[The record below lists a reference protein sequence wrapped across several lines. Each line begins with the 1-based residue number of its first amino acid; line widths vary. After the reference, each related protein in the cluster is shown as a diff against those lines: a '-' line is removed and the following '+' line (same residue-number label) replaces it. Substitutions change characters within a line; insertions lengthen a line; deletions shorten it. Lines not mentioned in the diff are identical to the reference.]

1 METSRDSEWKRGREK
16 KKTALADWQLKSAAA
31 LFLLFL
37 LLHAVFFF
45 KEIDW
50 KLQPLESTELIGLPV
65 KSNTFLFF
73 FSYVCVCF
81 RAQHLLVVTDSGKSQ
96 HRIRLNC
103 GGEKGVRG
111 GKERGL
117 SIIWKLCGI
126 FSILCT
132 HWSLSCLPTGRRT
145 AGGLLTSLA
154 KYLSVP
160 TVTIGLLTR
169 GSDSRGREFYIV
181 SPPSQWREYLRP
193 PQNITAGL

>member
-1 METSRDSEWKRGREK
+1 MC
-16 KKTALADWQLKSAAA
+16 
-31 LFLLFL
+31 
-37 LLHAVFFF
+37 
-45 KEIDW
+45 
-50 KLQPLESTELIGLPV
+50 
-65 KSNTFLFF
+65 
-73 FSYVCVCF
+73 VCVWVCF

-111 GKERGL
+111 GKERGP

-145 AGGLLTSLA
+145 AGGLFNISRK

-169 GSDSRGREFYIV
+169 GSDSRVKSFYIV
-181 SPPSQWREYLRP
+181 SPPSHWREYLSEKHYSRIINRRVCVCV
-193 PQNITAGL
+193 QSSCWQLEDFFFLLAAIRLRGK

>member
-1 METSRDSEWKRGREK
+1 MTLNENVGEK
-16 KKTALADWQLKSAAA
+16 KKNSPRRLTAQKCCCS
-31 LFLLFL
+31 FPVISPFTCCF
-37 LLHAVFFF
+37 FFF

-65 KSNTFLFF
+65 KSNTFLVF

-169 GSDSRGREFYIV
+169 GSDSRGKEFYIV
-181 SPPSQWREYLRP
+181 SPPSQ
-193 PQNITAGL
+193 

>member
-1 METSRDSEWKRGREK
+1 MTLNENVGEK
-16 KKTALADWQLKSAAA
+16 KKKQPSPTDSSKVL
-31 LFLLFL
+31 LLFSCYFSFYML
-37 LLHAVFFF
+37 FFFF

-65 KSNTFLFF
+65 KSNTFLVF

-169 GSDSRGREFYIV
+169 GSDSRGKEFYIV
-181 SPPSQWREYLRP
+181 SPPSQ
-193 PQNITAGL
+193 